1 MPTQIYINLPVND
14 LSKTKSFFEQLGYS
28 FNAQFTDEKAACMII
43 SNDIYIMLL
52 RRDFFETFTH
62 KKVIDAKEN
71 TEVLICLSAE
81 NRNAVDEL
89 VQKAITAGGKAH
101 REPMDHGMMYQWA
114 FEDLDGH
121 IWEIAWMDENFTGAQ

>member
-43 SNDIYIMLL
+43 SNDIYVMLL

-89 VQKAITAGGKAH
+89 VQKAIAAGGKAH

-121 IWEIAWMDENFTGAQ
+121 IWEIAWMDENFSGAQ

>member
-1 MPTQIYINLPVND
+1 MPTQIYVNFPVND

-28 FNAQFTDEKAACMII
+28 FNTQFTDEKAACMII
-43 SNDIYIMLL
+43 AENIYAMLL
-52 RRDFFETFTH
+52 RKDFFETFTH
-62 KKVIDAKEN
+62 KKVVDAKEN

-81 NRNAVDEL
+81 NRNAVDEM
-89 VQKAITAGGKAH
+89 VRKAIAAGGKAH

-121 IWEIAWMDENFTGAQ
+121 IWEIAWMDESFTGAQ